1 MPKVGDKHFS
11 YSKEGIKKAE
21 AYAEVT
27 GEELIPTY
35 DAGDRVEQYQLGG
48 EVEMTDKPFSYEKP
62 GVQGDMS
69 QAQSNI
75 QAPEQDLMMQD
86 IAITPVA
93 EAGYKK
99 GGKVKK
105 NKKG

>member
-86 IAITPVA
+86 IAITPDA